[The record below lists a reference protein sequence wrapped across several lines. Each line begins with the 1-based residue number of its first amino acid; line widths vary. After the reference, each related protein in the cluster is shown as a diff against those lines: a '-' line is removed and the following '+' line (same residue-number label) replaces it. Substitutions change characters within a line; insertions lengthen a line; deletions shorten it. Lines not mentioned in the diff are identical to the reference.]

1 MGKFGFL
8 EANAVCLIILGF
20 IVFEIRTRADQRF
33 ENILFSSLLST
44 VCIMLLSASFRLACD
59 GVAGTFCYWAN
70 VISSAVFYAVSGY
83 ASALWLLFLAMESW
97 NIKKKRPPLPLR
109 YLPILPILFL
119 AVISLC
125 SIWTGWVFSVS
136 PDTNIRTHGP
146 LHLVEPLVTYTFFV
160 ASAILLVVKIARR
173 RFARG
178 EIHVRVLFII
188 LQAASGLVHAVVPST
203 STVWLALSISL
214 ILLYIEMQT
223 KQISQDGLTGI
234 NNRRSFDNYLSM
246 LFREDRK
253 DGLFLMMCDVDLFKT
268 INDRYGHIEGDEAL
282 CTTARIL
289 KEQCHHHGGR
299 GVNLSRYGGDEYAIV
314 CSLETDESMLQ
325 LKQNLEAAFRAYNDS
340 KEKPYK
346 LQLSIG
352 LAKTEPGMQDMR
364 ALIMKADAALYEEKK
379 QHHQAAR

>member
-1 MGKFGFL
+1 MSVQTLHFL
-8 EANAVCLIILGF
+8 NFVNMWIK
-20 IVFEIRTRADQRF
+20 
-33 ENILFSSLLST
+33 
-44 VCIMLLSASFRLACD
+44 
-59 GVAGTFCYWAN
+59 
-70 VISSAVFYAVSGY
+70 
-83 ASALWLLFLAMESW
+83 SW

-109 YLPILPILFL
+109 YLPVLPILFL

-160 ASAILLVVKIARR
+160 ASAILLVVTIARR

-178 EIHVRVLFII
+178 EIHVR
-188 LQAASGLVHAVVPST
+188 
-203 STVWLALSISL
+203 ALSISL

-299 GVNLSRYGGDEYAIV
+299 GVYLSRYGGDEFAIV